1 MKLDTER
8 GVTIFYRGMHVY
20 LVTSKKSYV
29 YMYVY
34 FKKTGRNE
42 DIVNSVLI
50 KKYKST
56 LVQWVEG

>member
-1 MKLDTER
+1 
-8 GVTIFYRGMHVY
+8 
-20 LVTSKKSYV
+20 
-29 YMYVY
+29 MYVY